1 MDFIVPLLEDLGMGF
16 VDIGAAFLDR
26 PELFDVMEKDV
37 KELTDRAAARFME
50 GMLEYLD
57 DLIRESSARKNTY
70 DIQRR
75 RKRTLITTAG
85 DVTFY
90 RTLFKEKWEKRTIY
104 LLDQKVRLTPHE
116 RFSPVAEAKVLSE
129 AEVHSY
135 QHAADAMKVG
145 NQTVSKVAVMD
156 KIHGIRNAIPED
168 NTPSNE
174 KKV

>member
-90 RTLFKEKWEKRTIY
+90 
-104 LLDQKVRLTPHE
+104 
-116 RFSPVAEAKVLSE
+116 
-129 AEVHSY
+129 
-135 QHAADAMKVG
+135 
-145 NQTVSKVAVMD
+145 TVV
-156 KIHGIRNAIPED
+156 
-168 NTPSNE
+168 
-174 KKV
+174 